1 MCVTIA
7 RWRGISMQYCQDS
20 GKYIVTTKNTSKE
33 YDNPLEAWN
42 TYVTQIDIAGRRY
55 IGNMLSKQGK
65 TDIQAKIQK
74 EKIMKKL
81 VDVKTAQICL
91 EEVPQHEID
100 NLARATLR
108 AIERYFEIPENKAKY
123 EQWLAERNANKV

>member
-1 MCVTIA
+1 
-7 RWRGISMQYCQDS
+7 
-20 GKYIVTTKNTSKE
+20 
-33 YDNPLEAWN
+33 
-42 TYVTQIDIAGRRY
+42 
-55 IGNMLSKQGK
+55 
-65 TDIQAKIQK
+65 
-74 EKIMKKL
+74 MKKL

-91 EEVPQHEID
+91 EEVSQHEID

>member
-1 MCVTIA
+1 
-7 RWRGISMQYCQDS
+7 
-20 GKYIVTTKNTSKE
+20 
-33 YDNPLEAWN
+33 
-42 TYVTQIDIAGRRY
+42 
-55 IGNMLSKQGK
+55 
-65 TDIQAKIQK
+65 
-74 EKIMKKL
+74 MKKL

-123 EQWLAERNANKV
+123 EQWLAERNANKVQRDYNYEKLQLSIQKM

>member
-1 MCVTIA
+1 
-7 RWRGISMQYCQDS
+7 
-20 GKYIVTTKNTSKE
+20 
-33 YDNPLEAWN
+33 
-42 TYVTQIDIAGRRY
+42 
-55 IGNMLSKQGK
+55 
-65 TDIQAKIQK
+65 
-74 EKIMKKL
+74 MKKL

-100 NLARATLR
+100 NLARSTLR

>member
-1 MCVTIA
+1 
-7 RWRGISMQYCQDS
+7 
-20 GKYIVTTKNTSKE
+20 
-33 YDNPLEAWN
+33 
-42 TYVTQIDIAGRRY
+42 
-55 IGNMLSKQGK
+55 
-65 TDIQAKIQK
+65 
-74 EKIMKKL
+74 MKKL

-100 NLARATLR
+100 NLARVTLR